1 MIFDTNVHLT
11 ISDKWYNNKNYYN
24 KDLKKNFD
32 KIFKQ
37 NKLKG
42 YACVGISN
50 LGKYD
55 HKLFI
60 KKFKNK
66 NVFLVPALNPL
77 KKIETQLELFQKY
90 NCKAVKIHPRSVN
103 KNLSDLNLDKIFYLC
118 NKKNLRIFI
127 CTYSNYIP
135 KNFCTSDPKYIFAK
149 AYKKYNNLKILLMHG
164 GCERILEYSEL
175 VRFSKNIFLDLSL
188 TIMKYKNSSVDH
200 DIKYLFQNFDQKIT
214 LGSDYPE
221 VNYNEFINR
230 IKFFSKGLTKNKK
243 DNIYFKNFQD
253 FMK

>member
-11 ISDKWYNNKNYYN
+11 ISDKWYNNKHYYN

-50 LGKYD
+50 LEQYN
-55 HKLFI
+55 HELFI

-77 KKIETQLELFQKY
+77 IKIETQLDLFQKY
-90 NCKAVKIHPRSVN
+90 NCKAIKIHPRSIN
-103 KNLSDLNLDKIFYLC
+103 KKLSDINLEKIFFLC
-118 NKKNLRIFI
+118 NKKKFNVFI
-127 CTYSNYIP
+127 CTYFNDYP
-135 KNFCTSDPKYIFAK
+135 NNFYTSDPKYIFAN
-149 AYKKYNNLKILLMHG
+149 AYKKYSDLKILLMHG
-164 GCERILEYSEL
+164 GCERIMEFAEF
-175 VRFSKNIFLDLSL
+175 VRFSKNILLDLSL
-188 TIMKYKNSSVDH
+188 TIMKYRNSSIDN
-200 DIKYLFQNFDQKIT
+200 DIKFLFQNYDQKIT

-221 VNYNEFINR
+221 INYKEFIKR
-230 IKFFSKGLTKNKK
+230 IKFFSRGLTKKKK
-243 DNIYFKNFQD
+243 DNIYFKNFLR
-253 FMK
+253 FIK

>member
-50 LGKYD
+50 LEKYD
-55 HKLFI
+55 HELFI

-77 KKIETQLELFQKY
+77 KKIETQLNLFQKY
-90 NCKAVKIHPRSVN
+90 NCKAVKIHPRSIN
-103 KNLSDLNLDKIFYLC
+103 KKLSDINLDKIFFLC
-118 NKKNLRIFI
+118 NKKKFNVFI
-127 CTYSNYIP
+127 CTYFSDYPN
-135 KNFCTSDPKYIFAK
+135 NFYTSDPKYIFAN
-149 AYKKYNNLKILLMHG
+149 AYKKYSDLKILLMHG
-164 GCERILEYSEL
+164 GCERIMEFAEL
-175 VRFSKNIFLDLSL
+175 VRFSKNILLDLSL
-188 TIMKYKNSSVDH
+188 TIMKYRNSSIDN
-200 DIKYLFQNFDQKIT
+200 DIKFLFQNYDQKIT

-221 VNYNEFINR
+221 INYKEFIKR
-230 IKFFSKGLTKNKK
+230 IKFFSRGLSKTKR
-243 DNIYFKNFQD
+243 DNIYFNNFLR
-253 FMK
+253 FIK

>member
-11 ISDKWYNNKNYYN
+11 LSDKWSNNKFSIKNN
-24 KDLKKNFD
+24 LRKNFD
-32 KIFKQ
+32 KIYKSYG
-37 NKLKG
+37 LKG

-50 LGKYD
+50 LEKYN
-55 HKLFI
+55 HEQYI
-60 KKFKNK
+60 KKFRNK
-66 NVFLVPALNPL
+66 NVFIVPALNPNNKINDQL
-77 KKIETQLELFQKY
+77 KLFEKY
-90 NCKAVKIHPRSVN
+90 KCKAVTIHPRSVN

-118 NKKNLRIFI
+118 NKKKLRIFI
-127 CTYSNYIP
+127 CTYSNDIP
-135 KNFCTSDPKYIFAK
+135 KNFCTSDPKYVFAQ
-149 AYKKYNNLKILLMHG
+149 AYKKYSNLKILLMHG

-175 VRFSKNIFLDLSL
+175 VRFSKNILLDLSL

-221 VNYNEFINR
+221 VNYKEFINR
-230 IKFFSKGLTKNKK
+230 IKFFSKGLTKNKR